1 MWLVEERRQ
10 WHREHINYT
19 KKLVQYK
26 VNGTVIAY
34 VQVNSSTTQ
43 GVVRKL
49 SIEDRDPF
57 RVVEYHGNRS

>member
-1 MWLVEERRQ
+1 MVM
-10 WHREHINYT
+10 
-19 KKLVQYK
+19 
-26 VNGTVIAY
+26 AY

-57 RVVEYHGNRS
+57 RVVEYHGNIS